1 MKVAQ
6 YRYGTLVIDVEEYSI
21 ANERCWEF
29 YSPAG
34 VCMSEKIMYATHLSG
49 TNRIPSKDEVR
60 LWLGL

>member
-1 MKVAQ
+1 VKVAQ
-6 YRYGTLVIDVEEYSI
+6 YRYGNLVIDVEQYSI

-29 YSPAG
+29 YSRGG

-49 TNRIPSKDEVR
+49 SERVPSKDEVR